1 MMNKNAILLT
11 IGLMFLSLL
20 GIVFLQVNFI
30 RFQVNLNEEE
40 FENKVTAALN
50 EVAERLKTVESRRA
64 KDFQSSGFK
73 MRAEA
78 QRREADVQITD
89 SRTLLRFDLEQRI
102 ALESGNVNP
111 FNPNARMDLPPATA
125 DEQDFSEIPLD
136 ERIDL
141 EDITN
146 ILGEEF
152 EDRQVDLS
160 YDYGVYQNSTGQY
173 VIFNDHY
180 LVPTDKPDPNQYA
193 DLRNSPYHVNLF
205 DNAKFSPG
213 QLHVF
218 FPERSEALW
227 GGVWPA
233 LLSAGLFTLIIL
245 GCFGYVVTVIFQ
257 QKRLSEM
264 KNDFINN
271 MTHEFKTP
279 IATISLA
286 ADSITSDRII
296 GDPKKVGRFADIIKQ
311 ENRRMNKQ
319 VEKVLQMALIDRRR
333 VQLKKADVNVHTL
346 IEQAITNI
354 SLQAEK
360 RGGTAH
366 AVLDATDP
374 CVSADQTHL
383 ANIINNLLDNANK
396 YSPDAPD
403 IRVRTRNVKQ
413 GVEITVQDHGQGMNA
428 EQVKHIFDR
437 FYRAHTGNLHDVKG
451 FGLGLSYVK
460 AMVEAHNGSIQVR
473 SEPGRGSTFTVW
485 FPR

>member
-11 IGLMFLSLL
+11 IGLMFLALL
-20 GIVFLQVNFI
+20 GIVFLQVSFI

-50 EVAERLKTVESRRA
+50 EVANRLKNVESRRA
-64 KDFQSSGFK
+64 EDFQKSGFK
-73 MRAEA
+73 LQAEA
-78 QRREADVQITD
+78 RRREDDVQITD
-89 SRTLLRFDLEQRI
+89 SRTLMRLDLEQRI
-102 ALESGNVNP
+102 ALENNNVNP
-111 FNPNARMDLPPATA
+111 FNPDARIDLPQLPR
-125 DEQDFSEIPLD
+125 DNQDFSEIPLD

-141 EDITN
+141 EDLAS
-146 ILGEEF
+146 ILEEEF
-152 EDRQVDLS
+152 EDRQVDLQ
-160 YDYGVYQNSTGQY
+160 YDYGIYQTAIDQY

-180 LVPTDKPDPNQYA
+180 LVPVDRPDPNQYA

-213 QLHVF
+213 QLHIY
-218 FPERSEALW
+218 FPGRSEALW

-296 GDPKKVGRFADIIKQ
+296 SDPKKVGRFADIIKQ

-333 VQLKKADVNVHTL
+333 VTLKKAEVNVHTL

-360 RGGTAH
+360 RGGAAY
-366 AVLDATDP
+366 AVLEADDP
-374 CVSADQTHL
+374 CIDADQTHL

-403 IRVRTRNVKQ
+403 IRVRTRNVKN

-460 AMVEAHNGSIQVR
+460 AMVDAHSGTINVK

-485 FPR
+485 FPK